1 MKTVSVGS
9 VAAIVSVLAFVGAAA
24 SFISH
29 DLGKQSQ
36 AAVDGTMADE
46 VSREARETM
55 LTQADRAFIRGVCL
69 GREKCSFE
77 LTHRHQYGN
86 PITYRVTEEGVIIKV
101 GFGVAE
107 HLPSKCVGID
117 TDEFGE
123 RSLGTCQ
130 VTPEVVVVANG
141 S

>member
-9 VAAIVSVLAFVGAAA
+9 VAAIVGTLIFMGAAA
-24 SFISH
+24 SFVSH

-36 AAVDGTMADE
+36 AAVDGTMAEE
-46 VSREARETM
+46 VSREAREQM

-69 GREKCSFE
+69 GREKCNFQVS
-77 LTHRHQYGN
+77 HRYQYGN
-86 PITYRVTEEGVIIKV
+86 PVTYRVTEEGVIIKE

-107 HLPSKCVGID
+107 HLPAKCVGID
-117 TDEFGE
+117 RDEYGE
-123 RSLGTCQ
+123 PSRGTCQ
-130 VTPEVVVVANG
+130 VTPEVVVVASG